1 MFRVVLIDDEALV
14 LKGMSMVLEKDE
26 NIQLVGTAST
36 GPEGLDLIYKEKQ
49 ILFLQ
54 TSVCRV

>member
-26 NIQLVGTAST
+26 NIQLV
-36 GPEGLDLIYKEKQ
+36 
-49 ILFLQ
+49 
-54 TSVCRV
+54 

>member
-36 GPEGLDLIYKEKQ
+36 GPEGLDCLYYFQWI
-49 ILFLQ
+49 
-54 TSVCRV
+54 